1 MGSEMCIRDSPRME
15 TFISTMKNILIT
27 QLENWINQSNNSQEI
42 YC

>member
-1 MGSEMCIRDSPRME
+1 ME